1 MEQRSGRTPEQLK
14 YLEFAQA
21 NIARMH
27 DAATSMKRFALAAF
41 ALGGSLA
48 SFLDEPLIILITLI
62 AIAGFY
68 VLDAKYL
75 QAERAFRAIY
85 NRVKDEPAGA
95 SASFDLT
102 PVIPRL
108 VPVREFA
115 SWSTW
120 VLYGP
125 IIVILLALWKFVDW

>member
-1 MEQRSGRTPEQLK
+1 MEQRSGRTQEQLK

-48 SFLDEPLIILITLI
+48 RFLDEPLIILLTLI
-62 AIAGFY
+62 VVAGFFI
-68 VLDAKYL
+68 LDAKHL
-75 QAERAFRAIY
+75 QTERAFIAIY

-108 VPVREFA
+108 IPVREFA

-120 VLYGP
+120 ILYVP
-125 IIVILLALWKFVDW
+125 IIVILLVLWAFIDW

>member
-1 MEQRSGRTPEQLK
+1 MDQASGRTPEQLK

-27 DAATSMKRFALAAF
+27 DAATSMKRYALAAF

-48 SFLDEPLIILITLI
+48 RFLNEPIIVLFTFVV
-62 AIAGFY
+62 IAGFF

-75 QAERAFRAIY
+75 QTEKAFRDIY
-85 NRVKDEPAGA
+85 NRLKDEPAGTA
-95 SASFDLT
+95 ASFDLT
-102 PVIPRL
+102 PH
-108 VPVREFA
+108 VPTMLPIREFA

-120 VLYGP
+120 MLYVP
-125 IIVILLALWKFVDW
+125 IMAILLLLWGFVEW